1 MGSNLVQIE
10 KNLILIVI
18 VYQSEM
24 KDEINDDDTD
34 EMDLIEQQQQ
44 MVWLQTHRLETI
56 NQPNPLQQ
64 NATQKIV
71 IEFVKNTENEMK
83 KNTYV

>member
-44 MVWLQTHRLETI
+44 MV
-56 NQPNPLQQ
+56 
-64 NATQKIV
+64 
-71 IEFVKNTENEMK
+71 
-83 KNTYV
+83 